1 MTKKILSFLIGFL
14 ALSGQAQDILGDWMG
29 EVDFNGGKLGFT
41 FRVSAEEDS
50 LQATMDIPK
59 QGLSDYNAD
68 RVVFSDSSLTISF
81 SNLHIEYKGQ
91 LNAKNEFIGAIYQ
104 GNKRSVLNLKRGK
117 SVLCRPQTPQAP
129 FPYLSENLFFEN
141 TSDHVKIAATLTI
154 PKQEGRYPLVLL
166 ISGSGPQNRDG
177 DLFGHKLYYVLADYL
192 TRQGIAVLRY
202 DERGVGQSEG
212 SFSTA
217 GIDDFTSDVNA
228 ALAYLQTR
236 KDLQISKT
244 GLIGHSLGGIIAP
257 KIAST
262 SAEID
267 FLVLLAG
274 PGIDGDQL
282 LLSQKAAMEKLMG
295 LTDFQIA
302 QGQAIMKEAYAIVTK
317 TNLEQK
323 ELADSIH
330 AFYLKKYGNLI
341 PEDQRNQLVEQI
353 TNLEVLGLIRSKPSE
368 YLEKVSCPV
377 LALNGSKDFQVPAK
391 ANLAA
396 IKKSLAKNGNKHVK
410 VTELKNLNHLFQEC
424 TTGALTEY
432 AEIEQTFSPAALKI
446 IANWILK
453 QVK

>member
-1 MTKKILSFLIGFL
+1 MIGFL
-14 ALSGQAQDILGDWMG
+14 ALSSQAQDILGDWMG
-29 EVDFNGGKLGFT
+29 EVDFNGGKLGFA
-41 FRVSAEEDS
+41 FHVSAEKDS
-50 LQATMDIPK
+50 LHATMDIPK
-59 QGLSDYNAD
+59 QGLSDYKAD
-68 RVVFSDSSLTISF
+68 RVVFTDSSLIITF
-81 SNLHIEYKGQ
+81 SSIHIEYRGR
-91 LNAKNEFIGAIYQ
+91 LNSKNELSGAIFQ
-104 GNKRSVLNLKRGK
+104 GKVSSELNLKRGI
-117 SVLCRPQTPQAP
+117 SVLTRPQTPKAP
-129 FPYLSENLFFEN
+129 FPYLSEDVFFEN
-141 TSDHVKIAATLTI
+141 ALDHLKIAATLTI
-154 PKQEGRYPLVLL
+154 PNQKGTFPMVLI

-177 DLFGHKLYYVLADYL
+177 DLFGHKLYSVLADYL

-212 SFSTA
+212 NFKTA

-228 ALAYLQTR
+228 ALAYLNTR
-236 KDLQISKT
+236 KDLQISKI

-262 SAEID
+262 STDID

-302 QGQAIMKEAYAIVTK
+302 QGQAIMKEAYDIITNTK
-317 TNLEQK
+317 LENK

-353 TNLEVLGLIRSKPSE
+353 TNPEVLGLIRSKPSE

-432 AEIEQTFSPAALKI
+432 AEIEQTFSPIALKI
-446 IANWILK
+446 IADWIHK